1 MIEPKRCSE
10 MVILKLCTSTDML
23 RKESLSSN
31 GQLFYQYV
39 QNKSKLKQW
48 WSTIPPISTNQNK
61 A

>member
-39 QNKSKLKQW
+39 QNKSKLKQ
-48 WSTIPPISTNQNK
+48 
-61 A
+61 